1 MLKTIRKWL
10 EASPGH
16 HKWRSYAVSLPFGV
30 ILATCPGISLFL
42 PTSAHADDMGVNA
55 HMQRDD
61 ASSLP
66 YVHLED
72 YISQPGETKIQFLRR
87 VGVELRRYADRTTY
101 EACGTIASDGQR
113 WGIVIG
119 TSDSHI
125 GCIVHSSKV
134 PSGMVSTGESI
145 HTHGRKNFTFHIT
158 EVDAFFAG
166 AADGMRMQ
174 SGDVYHFSATDYGA
188 PGYLATPDGLRY
200 EDGHPGSER
209 EVIDDDEGVHAGT
222 ISMRSGESS
231 SQPNRIH

>member
-1 MLKTIRKWL
+1 
-10 EASPGH
+10 
-16 HKWRSYAVSLPFGV
+16 
-30 ILATCPGISLFL
+30 
-42 PTSAHADDMGVNA
+42 MGVNA

>member
-1 MLKTIRKWL
+1 M
-10 EASPGH
+10 
-16 HKWRSYAVSLPFGV
+16 
-30 ILATCPGISLFL
+30 GIQ
-42 PTSAHADDMGVNA
+42 PN
-55 HMQRDD
+55 D

-66 YVHLED
+66 YVHLAD

-87 VGVELRRYADRTTY
+87 VGIELRRYADRTTY
-101 EACGTIASDGQR
+101 EACGTIATDGQR

-125 GCIVHSSKV
+125 GCIVHSGKA
-134 PSGMVSTGESI
+134 PAGMTSTGESI

-158 EVDAFFAG
+158 DVDAFFAG

-200 EDGHPGSER
+200 EDGRPGSER
-209 EVIDDDEGVHAGT
+209 EVIDGDEGIHASA

-231 SQPNRIH
+231 SKPNRIH